1 MASGA
6 KTSCWPSS
14 EMAGA
19 GLAPKR
25 SPVAR
30 TAGVPGGRWSTVTRD
45 GGICLSAPSSAAV
58 AAAPRGPT
66 TAMSRRQ
73 RVDVWVAT
81 APRHS
86 PSLLAVGWSTTIK
99 SATSG
104 PGTLAVS
111 RPARRSSCRL
121 RTQRAVAGEVGGCVG
136 AGIGQVPRRPQHPAT
151 AVARCDGAPTRR
163 RLTGQRPRWR
173 PVRPGSGRRRSFHD
187 ENLDGPPIPTR
198 SQRGRGPVAGLAA
211 PTSGT
216 TAGHVG
222 ARAAQPATMPR
233 WRRSRNGS

>member
-1 MASGA
+1 
-6 KTSCWPSS
+6 
-14 EMAGA
+14 
-19 GLAPKR
+19 
-25 SPVAR
+25 
-30 TAGVPGGRWSTVTRD
+30 
-45 GGICLSAPSSAAV
+45 
-58 AAAPRGPT
+58 
-66 TAMSRRQ
+66 MSRRQ

-86 PSLLAVGWSTTIK
+86 PSLPAVGWSTTIK

-121 RTQRAVAGEVGGCVG
+121 RTQAAVAGEVGGCVG

-187 ENLDGPPIPTR
+187 ENLDGPPIPPDP
-198 SQRGRGPVAGLAA
+198 RGDGDPWRASPPRVRGPRPGTLAPGHATCHDA
-211 PTSGT
+211 PMAQVPQRILMGPGPSNPYPEV
-216 TAGHVG
+216 TAALVHPVLGHLDPGFLEVLDETCDRLRTVFRTANALTLPSA
-222 ARAAQPATMPR
+222 ARVRPG
-233 WRRSRNGS
+233 WRRRS